1 MFPAPRTTAR
11 EKPEIGVYSRNPMT
25 ESRPNTSGQAKA
37 AARQQPLR
45 VLIADDDRDGALTL
59 STLLE
64 LEGHEVRTVHGGQ
77 DALDAAREF
86 RPDVV
91 LLDIGM
97 PKVTGYEAA
106 RRLRLRYGND
116 CPVLIAITGWKQAS
130 DKILASLAGFDHHV
144 AKPYEPAQLIELLKK
159 L

>member
-1 MFPAPRTTAR
+1 M
-11 EKPEIGVYSRNPMT
+11 SD
-25 ESRPNTSGQAKA
+25 SRPRSAPQEEA
-37 AARQQPLR
+37 AARQRPLR
-45 VLIADDDRDGALTL
+45 VLIADDDRDGTLTL

-64 LEGHEVRTVHGGQ
+64 LEGYEVRAVHGGQ
-77 DALDAAREF
+77 EALDLAREF

-97 PKVTGYEAA
+97 PKITGYEAA

-144 AKPYEPAQLIELLKK
+144 AKPYEPAHLIELLKK

>member
-1 MFPAPRTTAR
+1 M
-11 EKPEIGVYSRNPMT
+11 YSRNPMT
-25 ESRPNTSGQAKA
+25 ESRPNTSGQANA

-64 LEGHEVRTVHGGQ
+64 LEGYEVRTVHGGQ
-77 DALDAAREF
+77 DALDMAREF

-144 AKPYEPAQLIELLKK
+144 AKPYEPAQLIDLLAK